1 MKTKKRLLRL
11 SKLFI
16 QKKSP
21 SVRGSEH
28 WIRIWL
34 KKSDPHHGIKRV
46 IFSFACLETW
56 TVCSFSPSFFSLPFL
71 SQFLFL
77 SKLYYTN
84 SGVGIYWA
92 FISYPLSIKL
102 FFPPTSRCAF
112 KACYPRQTPII
123 EGKGNIGAIL
133 PLLGGR
139 GEGGNCGTL
148 PWANAILTIF
158 FNAMHK
164 FLLFTLSGGGD

>member
-133 PLLGGR
+133 PLL
-139 GEGGNCGTL
+139 C
-148 PWANAILTIF
+148 
-158 FNAMHK
+158 NAMHK